1 MPPGSP
7 APGTAGELKGG
18 VLQPLISAALP
29 SYQGTAAD
37 LLAITA
43 LSLALSQILSNV
55 PFVNLFSAYLT
66 EIGADAKAWL
76 TLAMASTI
84 AGNLTLLGAAS
95 NIIILEVL
103 EKKFSTTVTFLEFLK
118 YGAVITAVNVAI
130 YLPFLLL
137 L

>member
-1 MPPGSP
+1 VHSHEGC
-7 APGTAGELKGG
+7 AGRRR
-18 VLQPLISAALP
+18 LISAALP

-37 LLAITA
+37 LLAIAA
-43 LSLALSQILSNV
+43 LSLALSQIIRNV
-55 PFVNLFSAYLT
+55 PFVNLFSVYLAQ
-66 EIGADAKAWL
+66 IGADAKAWL

-95 NIIILEVL
+95 NIIILE
-103 EKKFSTTVTFLEFLK
+103 KRFSTTVAFFELLK
-118 YGAVITAVNVAI
+118 YGAITTAVNVAI